1 VALPQPQPPDDPR
14 RLTVTQ
20 RRQLRF
26 VLEVVDGLAERDG
39 FDPAELRSL
48 RTGEPL
54 GPVIERMRAALDFD
68 ELGDEADST
77 TD

>member
-1 VALPQPQPPDDPR
+1 
-14 RLTVTQ
+14 
-20 RRQLRF
+20 
-26 VLEVVDGLAERDG
+26 VLEVVDRLADRDG

-68 ELGDEADST
+68 ELGDEPDST